1 MKRKVRLFL
10 LLLCVFIMAWGMT
23 ANAEDFSISQKTAAM
38 NIGDLLELRVSD
50 TDKKPVWISYNENI
64 VKVDQNGTVTA
75 LRAGK
80 TTIKVRSGFQ
90 TKTCTVKV
98 VNSSIKLNKTT
109 ATIYHGGTSVNTLQ
123 LKATVKGAT
132 KDVVWESSDTNVAT
146 VDAKGKVTSVSAG
159 TTTIT
164 ATANGKSASCTI
176 TVKESS
182 IALNMDTMQL
192 SNKGTGSSMKLT
204 PAIIGSKKTVKWVS
218 SDKTIATVS
227 NGKITGKKSGTA
239 TITATANGISD
250 TCVVTVTDGL
260 VSINEEKVLL
270 YVGGTKTETKQLKTN
285 AKKQDVLAWSSSNDS
300 IATVENG
307 LVTAKGEGTAIIKVE
322 CNGKIDS
329 CEVTVKNT
337 VTEIGEDTVFL
348 RTKGSD
354 KTYQLNSSVTGRS
367 SSVKWISSDNKVAS
381 VNKGK
386 VTAKKVGT
394 ATITATANGVS
405 DSVTVTVEDFL
416 PTIKLNQ
423 SNYVLYTNKGNTLN
437 LKATVDGKNKTV
449 SWSSSNDA
457 VATVN
462 KGKVTAVSEGEAIIS
477 ATANDVT
484 AECLITV
491 RQSKVILENENLHL
505 NKGEKGNIPVDVI
518 GTSQT
523 IKWSSTNSKVAT
535 VKNGVVTAK
544 NYGEADI
551 KVTANGITA
560 ICHVDVSECQHKFDA
575 GKVTKEPSCT
585 EEGTCLYTCTIC
597 GYSYTE
603 SIPTVEHK
611 WGAWKTVK
619 ESTETEMGMQI
630 RTCTVCGM
638 EENSFLP
645 VLEHTH
651 KYEVVVTEPTC
662 TEDGYTTYKCSCG
675 DIYTGDVIPALG
687 HKWGE
692 WQVIKEPT
700 EKETGE
706 RLHVCSTC
714 KAEETEEIPNLSHI
728 HDYKAVVTAPTCT
741 EDGYTTYECSCGDS
755 YTGDIVP
762 ALGHKWGEWQ
772 VIKEA
777 TESETGEKKHI
788 CNVCGAEE
796 TENIPVLEHVHKYSA
811 TVTEPTC
818 TEQGYT
824 TYTCQCGDYYRDDF
838 VDTVA
843 HVPSEWVITREPT
856 CGVEGVKET
865 HCINCNCTME
875 IEMIDK
881 LQEHDYKVK
890 SVKEP
895 TNCGYGYTIYECS
908 VCGATKQDD
917 YIPYTGGG
925 VHKWDFDNKTL
936 FGNWDGTDRYQV
948 FCKVCASSHIF
959 TMDEILREQE
969 VDSKVKEVISE
980 IITDDMID
988 VEKIFAVNKWICLNC
1003 YYDYDTYN
1011 NTENRDDDSNYAYGM
1026 LFKGKAVCGG
1036 YAEAF
1041 QEFMHELGIECRAVV
1056 GWIHEWNQ
1064 VKLDDGW
1071 YWIDCTWND
1080 PKRPGMFTCNYFL
1093 RTGQRVEDEER
1104 NEDDGVFCD
1113 GTKWETDWLLLFDKY
1128 KASNDNE
1135 LNSIYELQKENDI
1148 VYFRFN
1154 SESDYEIFMDV
1165 NGEYFEKYREY
1176 IDYEITVK
1184 DTSDTKMYLMFM
1196 KNTDNLRAFFSE
1208 RTLTITDEP
1217 ESVESSKS
1225 VGSNEIAEDS
1235 EAVKDD
1241 EVIEDESSEDNEIVE
1256 NGGSS
1261 EEIDPSEDSESIVS
1275 DEFAETDESMEEN
1288 ELTEENESS
1297 EVNKTIENSGVT
1309 EEDKIV
1315 EENESTA
1322 TSMLLVS

>member
-23 ANAEDFSISQKTAAM
+23 ANAEDFSISQKTATM
-38 NIGDLLELRVSD
+38 NIGDRMELEVSNA
-50 TDKKPVWISYNENI
+50 DKKPVWISYNENI
-64 VKVDQNGTVTA
+64 AKVDQNGTITA
-75 LRAGK
+75 FRAGK

-90 TKTCTVKV
+90 TKTCVVKV
-98 VNSSIKLNKTT
+98 VDSSIKLNKKT
-109 ATIYHGGTSVNTLQ
+109 AVIYHGGTSTNTLQ
-123 LKATVKGAT
+123 LKVTIKGAT
-132 KDVVWESSDTNVAT
+132 KDVVWECSDTNVAT
-146 VDAKGKVTSVSAG
+146 VDAKGKVTSVSEG
-159 TTTIT
+159 TATIT

-204 PAIIGSKKTVKWVS
+204 PSIIGSKKNVKWVS
-218 SDKTIATVS
+218 SDKTVATVS
-227 NGKITGKKSGTA
+227 GGKVTGKKSGTA
-239 TITATANGISD
+239 TITATANGVSD

-285 AKKQDVLAWSSSNDS
+285 AGKQDVLAWSSSNDS

-307 LVTAKGEGTAIIKVE
+307 LVTAKGEGTASIKVE
-322 CNGKIDS
+322 CNGKTDT

-348 RTKGSD
+348 RTKGAD

-367 SSVKWISSDNKVAS
+367 GSVKWTSSDNKVAS

-405 DSVTVTVEDFL
+405 DSVTVTVEDYI

-437 LKATVDGKNKTV
+437 LKATVDGKSKTV
-449 SWSSSNDA
+449 SWNSSNDA

-523 IKWSSTNSKVAT
+523 IKWSTTNSKVAT

-585 EEGTCLYTCTIC
+585 EEGICLYTCTIC

-603 SIPTVEHK
+603 GIPTIEHK

-651 KYEVVVTEPTC
+651 KYEAIVTEPTC
-662 TEDGYTTYKCSCG
+662 IKDGYTTYKCSCG

-692 WQVIKEPT
+692 WQVTKEPT
-700 EKETGE
+700 EKEAGE
-706 RLHVCSTC
+706 KLHICSIC

-741 EDGYTTYECSCGDS
+741 EEGYTTYTCLCGDI
-755 YTGDIVP
+755 YTGDVVP

-777 TESETGEKKHI
+777 TESEAGEKKHI
-788 CNVCGAEE
+788 CDVCGAEE
-796 TENIPVLEHVHKYSA
+796 AESIPVLEHIHKYTA
-811 TVTEPTC
+811 TVIEPTC

-824 TYTCQCGDYYRDDF
+824 TYTCQCGDSY
-838 VDTVA
+838 VDNYVDCLGHDTLWTV
-843 HVPSEWVITREPT
+843 TKEPT
-856 CGVEGVKET
+856 CTEDGR
-865 HCINCNCTME
+865 
-875 IEMIDK
+875 
-881 LQEHDYKVK
+881 KVK
-890 SVKEP
+890 KCSRCEFIEEEAILFAVGHTFDEGTVTKEA
-895 TNCGYGYTIYECS
+895 TCTENGEKTYTCVNCGEVKTETIE
-908 VCGATKQDD
+908 
-917 YIPYTGGG
+917 
-925 VHKWDFDNKTL
+925 
-936 FGNWDGTDRYQV
+936 
-948 FCKVCASSHIF
+948 ASSHIYGEF
-959 TMDEILREQE
+959 ETIIEPTDFETFGTAKMVCPNCGTVLFDNLTAVLVDGGNGETTVVYGYYNYDEAKKCFDLTYQY
-969 VDSKVKEVISE
+969 KEE
-980 IITDDMID
+980 NGFLYDGW
-988 VEKIFAVNKWICLNC
+988 EYKW
-1003 YYDYDTYN
+1003 
-1011 NTENRDDDSNYAYGM
+1011 DDSVYGFSCIRTAEMAYLYNSGYEGTFHNRPNGKE
-1026 LFKGKAVCGG
+1026 LECSGENLAFRGYFK
-1036 YAEAF
+1036 
-1041 QEFMHELGIECRAVV
+1041 
-1056 GWIHEWNQ
+1056 
-1064 VKLDDGW
+1064 
-1071 YWIDCTWND
+1071 
-1080 PKRPGMFTCNYFL
+1080 
-1093 RTGQRVEDEER
+1093 
-1104 NEDDGVFCD
+1104 
-1113 GTKWETDWLLLFDKY
+1113 
-1128 KASNDNE
+1128 
-1135 LNSIYELQKENDI
+1135 
-1148 VYFRFN
+1148 
-1154 SESDYEIFMDV
+1154 
-1165 NGEYFEKYREY
+1165 
-1176 IDYEITVK
+1176 
-1184 DTSDTKMYLMFM
+1184 
-1196 KNTDNLRAFFSE
+1196 
-1208 RTLTITDEP
+1208 
-1217 ESVESSKS
+1217 
-1225 VGSNEIAEDS
+1225 
-1235 EAVKDD
+1235 
-1241 EVIEDESSEDNEIVE
+1241 
-1256 NGGSS
+1256 GGSS
-1261 EEIDPSEDSESIVS
+1261 DIIISYSAKEALDAWLSSMGHRYTLEDSASNTVLAQ
-1275 DEFAETDESMEEN
+1275 F
-1288 ELTEENESS
+1288 
-1297 EVNKTIENSGVT
+1297 
-1309 EEDKIV
+1309 
-1315 EENESTA
+1315 TA
-1322 TSMLLVS
+1322 WIPEWKGWAVFWVQNFY

>member
-23 ANAEDFSISQKTAAM
+23 ANAEDFSISQKTATM
-38 NIGDLLELRVSD
+38 NIGDLLELKVSD

-75 LRAGK
+75 FRAGK

-123 LKATVKGAT
+123 LKATIKGAT
-132 KDVVWESSDTNVAT
+132 KNVVWESSDINVAT

-159 TTTIT
+159 TVTIT
-164 ATANGKSASCTI
+164 ATANRKSASCTVTI
-176 TVKESS
+176 KESS
-182 IALNMDTMQL
+182 TALNMDTMQL
-192 SNKGTGSSMKLT
+192 SNKGIGSSMKLT
-204 PAIIGSKKTVKWVS
+204 PSIIGSKKTVKWVS
-218 SDKTIATVS
+218 SDKTVATVS
-227 NGKITGKKSGTA
+227 NGKVTGKKSGTA
-239 TITATANGISD
+239 TITATVNGISD

-285 AKKQDVLAWSSSNDS
+285 AKKQDVLAWNSSNDS

-322 CNGKIDS
+322 CNGKTDS

-367 SSVKWISSDNKVAS
+367 NSVKWTSSDNKVAS
-381 VNKGK
+381 INKGK
-386 VTAKKVGT
+386 VTAKKAGT

-405 DSVTVTVEDFL
+405 DSVTVTVENYI

-423 SNYVLYTNKGNTLN
+423 SNYILYTNKGNTLN
-437 LKATVDGKNKTV
+437 LKATVDGKSKTV

-523 IKWSSTNSKVAT
+523 IKWSTTNSKVAT

-585 EEGTCLYTCTIC
+585 EEGSCLYTCTIC

-603 SIPTVEHK
+603 NIPTVEHK
-611 WGAWKTVK
+611 WGEWKTVK
-619 ESTETEMGMQI
+619 DPTETEMGMQI
-630 RTCTVCGM
+630 RTCAVCGM
-638 EENSFLP
+638 KENSFLP

-651 KYEVVVTEPTC
+651 KYEATVTEPTC

-692 WQVIKEPT
+692 WLVTKEPT
-700 EKETGE
+700 EKEAGE
-706 RLHVCSTC
+706 RLHVCSIC
-714 KAEETEEIPNLSHI
+714 KAEETEEIPNLSHT
-728 HDYKAVVTAPTCT
+728 HNYKAVVTVPTCT

-755 YTGDIVP
+755 YTDDIVP
-762 ALGHKWGEWQ
+762 ALGHKWSDWQ
-772 VIKEA
+772 IIKEA
-777 TESETGEKKHI
+777 TESEAGEKKR
-788 CNVCGAEE
+788 VCSVCIAEE
-796 TENIPVLEHVHKYSA
+796 TESIPVLEHVHKYTA
-811 TVTEPTC
+811 TTTEPTC

-824 TYTCQCGDYYRDDF
+824 TYTCQCGDSY
-838 VDTVA
+838 VDNYVDCLGHDTLWTV
-843 HVPSEWVITREPT
+843 TKEPT
-856 CGVEGVKET
+856 CTEDGW
-865 HCINCNCTME
+865 
-875 IEMIDK
+875 
-881 LQEHDYKVK
+881 KVK
-890 SVKEP
+890 KCSRCELIEEEAVLFAVGHTFDEGAVTKEA
-895 TNCGYGYTIYECS
+895 TCTESGEKTYTCVNCGEVKTETIE
-908 VCGATKQDD
+908 
-917 YIPYTGGG
+917 
-925 VHKWDFDNKTL
+925 
-936 FGNWDGTDRYQV
+936 
-948 FCKVCASSHIF
+948 ASSHIYGDF
-959 TMDEILREQE
+959 ETITEATDFETFGTVKMVCPKCGTVLFDNLTAVLVDAGNGETTVVYGYYNYDEAKKCFDLTYQYKEENGFLYDGWEYKWDDSVYGYSCIRTAEMAYLYNSGYEGTFHNRPNGKELECSGENLTYKIE
-969 VDSKVKEVISE
+969 VDSDVISIYLAE
-980 IITDDMID
+980 EALDS
-988 VEKIFAVNKWICLNC
+988 WLNSMGHR
-1003 YYDYDTYN
+1003 YTL
-1011 NTENRDDDSNYAYGM
+1011 EDS
-1026 LFKGKAVCGG
+1026 
-1036 YAEAF
+1036 
-1041 QEFMHELGIECRAVV
+1041 
-1056 GWIHEWNQ
+1056 
-1064 VKLDDGW
+1064 
-1071 YWIDCTWND
+1071 
-1080 PKRPGMFTCNYFL
+1080 
-1093 RTGQRVEDEER
+1093 
-1104 NEDDGVFCD
+1104 
-1113 GTKWETDWLLLFDKY
+1113 
-1128 KASNDNE
+1128 ASNTV
-1135 LNSIYELQKENDI
+1135 LAQFTAWIPKYECWGTFWVQNF
-1148 VYFRFN
+1148 Y
-1154 SESDYEIFMDV
+1154 
-1165 NGEYFEKYREY
+1165 
-1176 IDYEITVK
+1176 
-1184 DTSDTKMYLMFM
+1184 
-1196 KNTDNLRAFFSE
+1196 
-1208 RTLTITDEP
+1208 
-1217 ESVESSKS
+1217 
-1225 VGSNEIAEDS
+1225 
-1235 EAVKDD
+1235 
-1241 EVIEDESSEDNEIVE
+1241 
-1256 NGGSS
+1256 
-1261 EEIDPSEDSESIVS
+1261 
-1275 DEFAETDESMEEN
+1275 
-1288 ELTEENESS
+1288 
-1297 EVNKTIENSGVT
+1297 
-1309 EEDKIV
+1309 
-1315 EENESTA
+1315 
-1322 TSMLLVS
+1322 

>member
-38 NIGDLLELRVSD
+38 NIGDRLELKVSD
-50 TDKKPVWISYNENI
+50 ADKKPVWISYNENI
-64 VKVDQNGTVTA
+64 AKVDQNGTVTA
-75 LRAGK
+75 FRAGK
-80 TTIKVRSGFQ
+80 TTIKARSGFQ
-90 TKTCTVKV
+90 TKTCVVKV

-109 ATIYHGGTSVNTLQ
+109 ATIYHGGTSTNTLQ
-123 LKATVKGAT
+123 LKATIKGAT
-132 KDVVWESSDTNVAT
+132 KNVMWESSDTNVVT

-159 TTTIT
+159 TATIT
-164 ATANGKSASCTI
+164 ATANGKSASCTV

-182 IALNMDTMQL
+182 ITLNMDTMQL
-192 SNKGTGSSMKLT
+192 SNKGTGSSIKLT
-204 PAIIGSKKTVKWVS
+204 PAIIGSKKNVKWVS
-218 SDKTIATVS
+218 SDKTVATVS
-227 NGKITGKKSGTA
+227 GGKVTGKKSGTA
-239 TITATANGISD
+239 TITATANGVSD

-285 AKKQDVLAWSSSNDS
+285 AGKQDVLAWSSSDDS

-322 CNGKIDS
+322 CNGKTDS

-348 RTKGSD
+348 RTKGAD
-354 KTYQLNSSVTGRS
+354 KTYQLNSSVIGRS
-367 SSVKWISSDNKVAS
+367 GSVKWTSSDNKVAS

-386 VTAKKVGT
+386 VTAKKAGT

-405 DSVTVTVEDFL
+405 DSVTVTIEDYI

-462 KGKVTAVSEGEAIIS
+462 KGKVTAVSEGETIIS

-523 IKWSSTNSKVAT
+523 IKWSTTNSKVAT

-560 ICHVDVSECQHKFDA
+560 ICHVNVSECQHKFDE
-575 GKVTKEPSCT
+575 GKVTKEPSCI
-585 EEGTCLYTCTIC
+585 EEGTCLYICTIC

-603 SIPTVEHK
+603 NIPTVEHK
-611 WGAWKTVK
+611 WGEWKTVK
-619 ESTETEMGMQI
+619 EPTETEMGMQI
-630 RTCTVCGM
+630 RACIVCGT
-638 EENSFLP
+638 EESASLP

-651 KYEVVVTEPTC
+651 KYEAVVTEPTC

-706 RLHVCSTC
+706 KLHICSIC
-714 KAEETEEIPNLSHI
+714 KAEETEEIPNLSHT

-755 YTGDIVP
+755 YTDDIVP
-762 ALGHKWGEWQ
+762 ALGHKWGDWQ
-772 VIKEA
+772 IVKEA
-777 TESETGEKKHI
+777 TESEAGEKKHI

-796 TENIPVLEHVHKYSA
+796 TENIPVLEHVHKYTA

-824 TYTCQCGDYYRDDF
+824 TYTCQCGDSY
-838 VDTVA
+838 VDNYVDCLGHDTLWTV
-843 HVPSEWVITREPT
+843 TKEPT
-856 CGVEGVKET
+856 CTEDGWKVKKCSRCEFIEEEAVLFAVGHTFDEGTVTKEAT
-865 HCINCNCTME
+865 CTESGEKTYTCINCGEVKTE
-875 IEMIDK
+875 TIE
-881 LQEHDYKVK
+881 
-890 SVKEP
+890 
-895 TNCGYGYTIYECS
+895 
-908 VCGATKQDD
+908 
-917 YIPYTGGG
+917 
-925 VHKWDFDNKTL
+925 
-936 FGNWDGTDRYQV
+936 
-948 FCKVCASSHIF
+948 ASSHIYGEF
-959 TMDEILREQE
+959 ETITEPTDFETFGTAKMVCPKCGTVLFDNLTAVLVDAGNSETAVVYGYYNYDEAKKCFDLTYQY
-969 VDSKVKEVISE
+969 KEE
-980 IITDDMID
+980 NDFLYDGW
-988 VEKIFAVNKWICLNC
+988 EYKW
-1003 YYDYDTYN
+1003 
-1011 NTENRDDDSNYAYGM
+1011 DDSVYGYSCIRTAEMAYLYELGYEDT
-1026 LFKGKAVCGG
+1026 FHNRPTGEKPRCGENLTYKVYSSIDG
-1036 YAEAF
+1036 ISTYSAEEAF
-1041 QEFMHELGIECRAVV
+1041 ND
-1056 GWIHEWNQ
+1056 WINSRGHRDN
-1064 VKLDDGW
+1064 L
-1071 YWIDCTWND
+1071 
-1080 PKRPGMFTCNYFL
+1080 
-1093 RTGQRVEDEER
+1093 EDS
-1104 NEDDGVFCD
+1104 
-1113 GTKWETDWLLLFDKY
+1113 
-1128 KASNDNE
+1128 ASNTV
-1135 LNSIYELQKENDI
+1135 LAQFTAWIPKYECWGTFWVQNF
-1148 VYFRFN
+1148 Y
-1154 SESDYEIFMDV
+1154 
-1165 NGEYFEKYREY
+1165 
-1176 IDYEITVK
+1176 
-1184 DTSDTKMYLMFM
+1184 
-1196 KNTDNLRAFFSE
+1196 
-1208 RTLTITDEP
+1208 
-1217 ESVESSKS
+1217 
-1225 VGSNEIAEDS
+1225 
-1235 EAVKDD
+1235 
-1241 EVIEDESSEDNEIVE
+1241 
-1256 NGGSS
+1256 
-1261 EEIDPSEDSESIVS
+1261 
-1275 DEFAETDESMEEN
+1275 
-1288 ELTEENESS
+1288 
-1297 EVNKTIENSGVT
+1297 
-1309 EEDKIV
+1309 
-1315 EENESTA
+1315 
-1322 TSMLLVS
+1322 

>member
-23 ANAEDFSISQKTAAM
+23 ANAEDFSISQKTATM
-38 NIGDLLELRVSD
+38 NIGDLLELKVSD

-75 LRAGK
+75 FRAGK

-98 VNSSIKLNKTT
+98 VNSSIKLNKKT
-109 ATIYHGGTSVNTLQ
+109 ATIYYGGTSTNTLQ

-132 KDVVWESSDTNVAT
+132 KNVVWESSDTNVAT
-146 VDAKGKVTSVSAG
+146 VDVKGKVTSVSEG
-159 TTTIT
+159 TANIT
-164 ATANGKSASCTI
+164 ATANGKSASCTV

-204 PAIIGSKKTVKWVS
+204 PTIIGSKKTVKWIS
-218 SDKTIATVS
+218 SDKTVATVS
-227 NGKITGKKSGTA
+227 GGKVTGKKSGTA

-285 AKKQDVLAWSSSNDS
+285 AGKKGVLVWSSSDDS
-300 IATVENG
+300 IVTVENG
-307 LVTAKGEGTAIIKVE
+307 LVAAKGEGTAIVSVQ
-322 CNGKIDS
+322 CNGKTDF

-337 VTEIGEDTVFL
+337 VTEIREDSVFL

-354 KTYQLNSSVTGRS
+354 KTYQLNSSLTGRS
-367 SSVKWISSDNKVAS
+367 NSVKWTSSDNKVAS
-381 VNKGK
+381 VSKGK
-386 VTAKKVGT
+386 VTARKAGT
-394 ATITATANGVS
+394 VTITATANGVS

-423 SNYVLYTNKGNTLN
+423 SSYVLYTNKGNTLN
-437 LKATVDGKNKTV
+437 LKATVDGKSKTV
-449 SWSSSNDA
+449 LWNSSNDA

-477 ATANDVT
+477 VTANDVT

-518 GTSQT
+518 GTNQT
-523 IKWSSTNSKVAT
+523 IKWSTTNSKVAT

-560 ICHVDVSECQHKFDA
+560 ICHVNVSECQHKFDA

-603 SIPTVEHK
+603 NILTVEHK
-611 WGAWKTVK
+611 WGEWKTVK
-619 ESTETEMGMQI
+619 EPTETEMGMQI
-630 RTCTVCGM
+630 RACIVCGT
-638 EENSFLP
+638 EESAFLP

-651 KYEVVVTEPTC
+651 KYEAIVTEPTC
-662 TEDGYTTYKCSCG
+662 KEDGYTTYKCSCG

-700 EKETGE
+700 EKEAGE
-706 RLHVCSTC
+706 KLHICSIC
-714 KAEETEEIPNLSHI
+714 KAEETEEIPYLSHT
-728 HDYKAVVTAPTCT
+728 HEYKAVVTAPTCT

-755 YTGDIVP
+755 YTGDRVP
-762 ALGHKWGEWQ
+762 ALGHKWGDWQ
-772 VIKEA
+772 IIREA

-788 CNVCGAEE
+788 CDVCGVEE
-796 TENIPVLEHVHKYSA
+796 TESIPVLEHVHKYSA

>member
-23 ANAEDFSISQKTAAM
+23 ANAEDFSISQKTATM
-38 NIGDLLELRVSD
+38 NIGDRMELEVSNA
-50 TDKKPVWISYNENI
+50 DKKPVWISYNENI
-64 VKVDQNGTVTA
+64 AKVDQNGTITA
-75 LRAGK
+75 FRAGK

-90 TKTCTVKV
+90 TKTCVVKV

-109 ATIYHGGTSVNTLQ
+109 DTIYHGGTSTNTLQ
-123 LKATVKGAT
+123 LKATIKGAT

-159 TTTIT
+159 TATIT
-164 ATANGKSASCTI
+164 ATANGKSANCTV
-176 TVKESS
+176 TVKESN
-182 IALNMDTMQL
+182 IVLNMDSMQL

-204 PAIIGSKKTVKWVS
+204 PTIIGSRKNVKWVS

-227 NGKITGKKSGTA
+227 GGKVTGKKSGTA
-239 TITATANGISD
+239 TITATANGVSD

-270 YVGGTKTETKQLKTN
+270 YIGGAKAETKQLQTN
-285 AKKQDVLAWSSSNDS
+285 AGKQDVLAWSSSNDS
-300 IATVENG
+300 IVTVENG
-307 LVTAKGEGTAIIKVE
+307 LVTAKEEGTAIIKVE
-322 CNGKIDS
+322 CNGKADT
-329 CEVTVKNT
+329 CEVAVKNT

-348 RTKGSD
+348 RTKGAD

-367 SSVKWISSDNKVAS
+367 NSIKWTSSDNKVAS
-381 VNKGK
+381 VSKGK
-386 VTAKKVGT
+386 VTAKKAGT

-437 LKATVDGKNKTV
+437 LKATVDGKSKTV
-449 SWSSSNDA
+449 SWNSSNDA

-462 KGKVTAVSEGEAIIS
+462 KGKVTAVSEGETIIS

-523 IKWSSTNSKVAT
+523 IKWSTTNSKVAT

-560 ICHVDVSECQHKFDA
+560 ICHVNVSECQHKFDA

-603 SIPTVEHK
+603 NISTVEHK
-611 WGAWKTVK
+611 WGEWKTVK
-619 ESTETEMGMQI
+619 EPTETEMGMQI
-630 RTCTVCGM
+630 RACIVCGT
-638 EENSFLP
+638 EESAFLP

-651 KYEVVVTEPTC
+651 KYEAVVTEPTC

-675 DIYTGDVIPALG
+675 DIYTGDVIPVLG

-692 WQVIKEPT
+692 WQVTKEPT
-700 EKETGE
+700 EKEAGE
-706 RLHVCSTC
+706 KLHVCSIC
-714 KAEETEEIPNLSHI
+714 KAEEIEEIPNLSHT

-755 YTGDIVP
+755 YTDDIVP
-762 ALGHKWGEWQ
+762 ALGHKWGDWQ
-772 VIKEA
+772 IVKEA
-777 TESETGEKKHI
+777 TESEAGEKKHI

-796 TENIPVLEHVHKYSA
+796 TENIPVLEHVHKYTA

-824 TYTCQCGDYYRDDF
+824 TYTCELCGNFYRDNF
-838 VDTVA
+838 VETAA

-856 CGVEGVKET
+856 CGDEGIKET

-875 IEMIDK
+875 IEWIDK

-917 YIPYTGGG
+917 YIPYTGDGE
-925 VHKWDFDNKTL
+925 HEMDYYNLTPHDNDK
-936 FGNWDGTDRYQV
+936 YQV
-948 FCKVCASSHIF
+948 FCKICGSYSIL
-959 TMDEILREQE
+959 TMDEILEEREFERKKME
-969 VDSKVKEVISE
+969 VKAKAKEVISE
-980 IITDDMID
+980 IITDDMND
-988 VEKIFAVNKWICLNC
+988 VEKIFAVNRWICLNC
-1003 YYDYDTYN
+1003 YYDHDTAFN
-1011 NTENRDDDSNYAYGM
+1011 NDDSNSWKNDAYNAYGM
-1026 LFKGKAVCGG
+1026 ICNGKAVCAG
-1036 YAEAF
+1036 YARAF
-1041 QEFMHELGIECRAVV
+1041 KEFMDVLGIECKYVTSFSMNHA
-1056 GWIHEWNQ
+1056 WNQ
-1064 VKLDDGW
+1064 VRLDDGW

-1080 PKRPGMFTCNYFL
+1080 TDDSAFFTCNYFL
-1093 RTGQRVEDEER
+1093 RTGQRVEDEE
-1104 NEDDGVFCD
+1104 GGTVCD
-1113 GTKWETDWLLLFDKY
+1113 GTKWADDWLLLFDKY
-1128 KASNDNE
+1128 KVSNDNE
-1135 LNSIYELQKENDI
+1135 LNSIYELQKENGV

-1154 SESDYEIFMDV
+1154 SATDYEIFM
-1165 NGEYFEKYREY
+1165 NTSREY
-1176 IDYEITVK
+1176 SKKYGESIGYEMVIK
-1184 DTSDTKMYLMFM
+1184 DKSDTKKYIIFM
-1196 KNTDNLRAFFSE
+1196 KNTDNVRAFFSE
-1208 RTLTITDEP
+1208 RTLTVTNLNESEP
-1217 ESVESSKS
+1217 E
-1225 VGSNEIAEDS
+1225 
-1235 EAVKDD
+1235 
-1241 EVIEDESSEDNEIVE
+1241 EVNEIVE
-1256 NGGSS
+1256 SNESS
-1261 EEIDPSEDSESIVS
+1261 EGS
-1275 DEFAETDESMEEN
+1275 ESMEE
-1288 ELTEENESS
+1288 S
-1297 EVNKTIENSGVT
+1297 
-1309 EEDKIV
+1309 
-1315 EENESTA
+1315 ESTE
-1322 TSMLLVS
+1322 TSMRLVS